1 MATYRLARGI
11 RGATVVV
18 CMTMATMAAGGAV
31 STLGAGAATTSMP
44 PACPVAAPTPA
55 GTPSAKGR
63 LLSGGVAAIRLCRYT
78 TLPPRRVQSQHLT
91 RSPTLIRR
99 LYNEL
104 GALLP
109 IPEGV
114 TACPAGT
121 ESEIVI
127 LARYRSGK
135 TAKVIVDFSVGCTTV
150 SRGRVEKSAEFSPGG
165 PALLGEL
172 RRLTP

>member
-1 MATYRLARGI
+1 
-11 RGATVVV
+11 
-18 CMTMATMAAGGAV
+18 
-31 STLGAGAATTSMP
+31 
-44 PACPVAAPTPA
+44 
-55 GTPSAKGR
+55 
-63 LLSGGVAAIRLCRYT
+63 LSGGVAAIRLCRYT